1 MLPDCHV
8 DTEAQ
13 AQVGAFEPRFLL
25 GAIPQVGGLEQVGL
39 LALELRLAMD
49 TEPIE
54 DTRQG
59 LYRNAPDIEM
69 PADHDGYLQIK
80 HIELHLPG
88 QLLVEPEAEIGHIDR
103 SAAPRQIKARFQIK
117 WKRPQQR
124 LLVGKAHIVRRTR
137 VEREAVTA
145 RAQVDAG
152 HIQSGAHSHHAAL
165 AEC

>member
-1 MLPDCHV
+1 MLFERHV
-8 DTEAQ
+8 GTEAQ
-13 AQVGAFEPRFLL
+13 AQVGAFEHRFLL

-69 PADHDGYLQIK
+69 PADHDGHLQIE
-80 HIELHLPG
+80 HIELHLAG
-88 QLLVEPEAEIGHIDR
+88 QLLVESQIEIGGIDR
-103 SAAPRQIKARFQIK
+103 SAASRQVKARFQVERQ
-117 WKRPQQR
+117 RPQQR

-152 HIQSGAHSHHAAL
+152 HI
-165 AEC
+165 